1 MSKYF
6 NKINLIIIVLPF
18 AVSFAFQPYTKLCD
32 GLGIDGN
39 FYYDMIN
46 ENNYKPT
53 DYHLFKSL
61 PAFLIEFCLDHLQFE
76 KSKGNI
82 IDSFRVLNLI
92 SIIASFFCI
101 NQIFNKFNLA
111 LKIKYFYVFF
121 IFFSFTFLKLPFYN
135 PVTPDY
141 FGFLLSTAFLYLFL
155 NKKYF
160 YLILILFISYFTNPI
175 VFLIGIV
182 LLIFSNTSH
191 QNLNQSK
198 VSRIAFFFSCM
209 FGMLILFWAT
219 YMIVP
224 MHRAG
229 IELTKWHIPDTLDVE
244 LFPVSAL
251 LISAFC
257 AYFSYPLFHQ
267 SFHFLHFKNLLKVN
281 LFWIVIFIAFMVFK
295 SIVVNLN
302 NSPTELDDFGHLL
315 YMWPLYFCMKPLIGI
330 SEHIHSLG
338 LLIVFALLMWK
349 DLVSECSKLFGLG
362 GLIILGLFVLFI
374 IKSEARHTLPFVPFV
389 SLLVARVI
397 PDSFFNRKNI
407 LIVFITSLILSKIYY
422 PLQLATFSSNPQDFP
437 AQHYFMFF
445 GFSCNY
451 AMYLIQITISFFILI
466 YIKKLI
472 SKNDLSSL

>member
-1 MSKYF
+1 MIEKHF
-6 NKINLIIIVLPF
+6 NNLFIPFLISLLII
-18 AVSFAFQPYTKLCD
+18 SFITTDITSLNE
-32 GLGIDGN
+32 GLGIDGMW
-39 FYYDMIN
+39 YTKTVIKEDYA
-46 ENNYKPT
+46 PS
-53 DYHLFKSL
+53 DYHIFKSFPSYL
-61 PAFLIEFCLDHLQFE
+61 IKFSLEIFNINKNNFDILLSYKFL
-76 KSKGNI
+76 NI
-82 IDSFRVLNLI
+82 TSLCI
-92 SIIASFFCI
+92 SILLLNKISKLFLV
-101 NQIFNKFNLA
+101 NKSIFIIISTL
-111 LKIKYFYVFF
+111 
-121 IFFSFTFLKLPFYN
+121 SFTIIKVSMYDI
-135 PVTPDY
+135 VTPAY
-141 FGFLLSTAFLYLFL
+141 FGFLMSTAFLYLYL

-160 YLILILFISYFTNPI
+160 HLIPILLISYFTNPI

-198 VSRIAFFFSCM
+198 VSRIAFFFSCL
-209 FGMLILFWAT
+209 FGILILFWAT

-224 MHRAG
+224 MYKAG
-229 IELTKWHIPDTLDVE
+229 IELTKWHIPDTLDIE

-251 LISAFC
+251 LICAFC
-257 AYFSYPLFHQ
+257 AYFSYPLFQQ
-267 SFHFLHFKNLLKVN
+267 SFHFLHFKNLIKVN
-281 LFWIVIFIAFMVFK
+281 LFWIVIFIAFMVLK

-338 LLIVFALLMWK
+338 ILIVFALLLWK
-349 DLVSECSKLFGLG
+349 KIVFECTNSFGFG

-374 IKSEARHTLPFVPFV
+374 IKPEARHTLPFVPFV

-397 PDSFFNRKNI
+397 PDNFLNRKNI
-407 LIVFITSLILSKIYY
+407 LVLLTTTLVLSKIYY
-422 PLQLATFSSNPQDFP
+422 PLQLAVFSSDPQHFP

-451 AMYLIQITISFFILI
+451 TMYLIQITISFFILV

-472 SKNDLSSL
+472 SKNELQHL

>member
-1 MSKYF
+1 VKKESVVLF
-6 NKINLIIIVLPF
+6 TFIILLLMFI
-18 AVSFAFQPYTKLCD
+18 FQPNTSLYNS
-32 GLGIDGN
+32 LGIDGGW
-39 FYYDMIN
+39 YSKIVTDS
-46 ENNYKPT
+46 NYNAD
-53 DYHLFKSL
+53 DYHIFKSFPSHIFKL
-61 PAFLIEFCLDHLQFE
+61 GFSILDIEKNNFNVIFFF
-76 KSKGNI
+76 KI
-82 IDSFRVLNLI
+82 LNLL
-92 SIIASFFCI
+92 SIIGFYKYTSELLKYYKI
-101 NQIFNKFNLA
+101 NSEKFL
-111 LKIKYFYVFF
+111 LLFTLI
-121 IFFSFTFLKLPFYN
+121 FSFLLLKLPFYDV
-135 PVTPDY
+135 VTPDY
-141 FGFLLSTAFLYLFL
+141 FGLFLSAYIVYLHTCKNKLLLLLLLLLSF
-155 NKKYF
+155 
-160 YLILILFISYFTNPI
+160 FTNPI
-175 VFLIGIV
+175 VFLLGIV

-191 QNLNQSK
+191 QNLNRTK
-198 VSRIAFFFSCM
+198 VSKIAFFFSCL

-229 IELTKWHIPDTLDVE
+229 IELTKWHIPDTLDIE

-257 AYFSYPLFHQ
+257 AYFSYPLFQQ
-267 SFHFLHFKNLLKVN
+267 SFHFLNFKNLLKVN
-281 LFWIVIFIAFMVFK
+281 LFWIVIFIAFMVLK

-315 YMWPLYFCMKPLIGI
+315 YIWPLYFCMKPLIGI

-338 LLIVFALLMWK
+338 ILIIFALLMWK

-397 PDSFFNRKNI
+397 PVSFFNRKNI
-407 LIVFITSLILSKIYY
+407 LIVFITSLTLSKFYY
-422 PLQLATFSSNPQDFP
+422 PLQLAEFSCDPQGFP

-451 AMYLIQITISFFILI
+451 TMYIFQIVISIFILFLFG
-466 YIKKLI
+466 KLI
-472 SKNDLSSL
+472 SNYKLS

>member
-1 MSKYF
+1 MRKYF
-6 NKINLIIIVLPF
+6 DKIYLSIILIPF
-18 AVSFAFQPYTKLCD
+18 VISFAFQPYTKLCD
-32 GLGIDGN
+32 GLGIDGDI
-39 FYYDMIN
+39 YYDMIN
-46 ENNYKPT
+46 EGNYKPT

-61 PAFLIEFCLDHLQFE
+61 PVFVIDFCLTHLQIE
-76 KSKGNI
+76 KSKVNI
-82 IDSFRVLNLI
+82 IRSFRVLNLI
-92 SIIASFFCI
+92 SIIASFLCI
-101 NQIFNKFNLA
+101 HQVFNKFNLA

-121 IFFSFTFLKLPFYN
+121 IFFSFIFLRLPFYN

-141 FGFLLSTAFLYLFL
+141 FGLLMSTAFLYLYL
-155 NKKYF
+155 NKNYF
-160 YLILILFISYFTNPI
+160 YLIPILFISYFTNPI
-175 VFLIGIV
+175 VFLIGMV
-182 LLIFSNTSH
+182 LLIFSKSSPQYINPV
-191 QNLNQSK
+191 K
-198 VSRIAFFFSCM
+198 VSRLAFFLSCL
-209 FGMLILFWAT
+209 FGILIIFWAI

-224 MHRAG
+224 MYKAG
-229 IELTKWHIPDTLDVE
+229 IELTKWHIPDTLDIE

-251 LISAFC
+251 LICAFC
-257 AYFSYPLFHQ
+257 AYFSYPLFYH
-267 SFHFLHFKNLLKVN
+267 SIHFLHFKSLLKVN
-281 LFWIVIFIAFMVFK
+281 LSWVVIFIAFMILK

-374 IKSEARHTLPFVPFV
+374 IKSEARHTLPFIPFL

-397 PDSFFNRKNI
+397 PDNFFNRKNI
-407 LIVFITSLILSKIYY
+407 LIVFITSLILSKFYY
-422 PLQLATFSSNPQDFP
+422 PIQLAEFSCDPQDFP
-437 AQHYFMFF
+437 AQQYFMFF

-451 AMYLIQITISFFILI
+451 TMYLIQIIISFFILI

-472 SKNDLSSL
+472 SINDLSSL

>member
-1 MSKYF
+1 MLVKQF
-6 NKINLIIIVLPF
+6 KNLILPLLIGLLII
-18 AVSFAFQPYTKLCD
+18 SFITTDITPLHS
-32 GLGIDGN
+32 GLGIDGMWYN
-39 FYYDMIN
+39 KTILQEDYT
-46 ENNYKPT
+46 PS
-53 DYHLFKSL
+53 DYHNFKSL
-61 PAFLIEFCLDHLQFE
+61 PSYLIKVFFDFFNINKNHL
-76 KSKGNI
+76 NI
-82 IDSFRVLNLI
+82 LLSFKIFNLI
-92 SIIASFFCI
+92 SLCLTILILDQISNTFLEDKNKLLIIIST
-101 NQIFNKFNLA
+101 L
-111 LKIKYFYVFF
+111 
-121 IFFSFTFLKLPFYN
+121 SFTVLKVSMYDV
-135 PVTPDY
+135 VTPDY
-141 FGFLLSTAFLYLFL
+141 FGFLLSTAFLYLYL
-155 NKKYF
+155 NRKYLYF
-160 YLILILFISYFTNPI
+160 IPILFISYFTNPI

-182 LLIFSNTSH
+182 LLIFSNTSP
-191 QNLNQSK
+191 QKINREK
-198 VSRIAFFFSCM
+198 VTRIAFYLACL
-209 FGMLILFWAT
+209 FGMLILFWAI
-219 YMIVP
+219 YMIIP
-224 MHRAG
+224 MYKAG
-229 IELTKWHIPDTLDVE
+229 IELTKWHIPDSLDIE

-257 AYFSYPLFHQ
+257 AYFSYPLFQQ

-281 LFWIVIFIAFMVFK
+281 LFWIVIFIAFMVLK

-302 NSPTELDDFGHLL
+302 NSPTELDDFSHLL

-338 LLIVFALLMWK
+338 ILIIFALLMWK

-397 PDSFFNRKNI
+397 PDIYFNRKNI

-422 PLQLATFSSNPQDFP
+422 PLELAAFSCDPQDFP

-451 AMYLIQITISFFILI
+451 TMYLIQITISFFILI

-472 SKNDLSSL
+472 SRNDLSSL